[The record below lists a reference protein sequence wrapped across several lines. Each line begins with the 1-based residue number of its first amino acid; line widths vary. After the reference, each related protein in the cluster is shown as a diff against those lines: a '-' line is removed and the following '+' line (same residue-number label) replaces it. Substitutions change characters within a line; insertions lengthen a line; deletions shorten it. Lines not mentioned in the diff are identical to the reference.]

1 MRQIVAALLFL
12 IALMPRAFAGE
23 LTLIGQATS
32 IAALDRLVP
41 RFEKRS
47 GDTVHLMLGNPA
59 VTRDR
64 LSKNATVD
72 VVVLG
77 TGLWNDAVKAGRVDE
92 ASRVTIGET
101 HIGIGVS
108 AKARKPV
115 IRDAASLTAFLRQV
129 KTIGLVDPN
138 GGSGT
143 SPPFMKAMETLGIAA
158 EIAPK
163 YRYIAGAGDAVSDAI
178 AKGEVECGVT
188 AIPELGAN
196 KGVRVIGPIPPQVLD
211 WSATTYAAVGS
222 HAQNPD
228 AARKFVAFLAAPA
241 ARKVFAAS
249 GFSPPH

>member
-1 MRQIVAALLFL
+1 MRRWLMVLLLICALT
-12 IALMPRAFAGE
+12 PRAFAAE

-32 IAALDRLVP
+32 IAALDKLAP
-41 RFEKRS
+41 RFEKAT
-47 GDTVHLMLGNPA
+47 GDMISMSLGNPA

-64 LSKNATVD
+64 LSKSATVD

-92 ASRVTIGET
+92 ASRVTIGQT

-115 IRDAASLTAFLRQV
+115 IRDAASLTAFLRRV

-143 SPPFMKAMETLGIAA
+143 SPPFMKAMETLGIAD

-178 AKGEVECGVT
+178 AKGDVECGVT

-196 KGVRVIGPIPPQVLD
+196 KGVRVIGPIPPEVLD
-211 WSATTYAAVGS
+211 WSGTTYAAIGS
-222 HAQNPD
+222 HAQNPPE
-228 AARKFVAFLAAPA
+228 ARKFVAFLQTPA
-241 ARKVFAAS
+241 ARRVFAAA

>member
-1 MRQIVAALLFL
+1 MRRYVAALFL
-12 IALMPRAFAGE
+12 VFALIPSAFAGE
-23 LTLIGQATS
+23 LTVIGQATS

-47 GDTVHLMLGNPA
+47 GDTVHLALGNPA

-64 LSKNATVD
+64 LSKNAAVD

-77 TGLWNDAVKAGRVDE
+77 TGLWNDAAKAGRVDE

-101 HIGIGVS
+101 HIGIGISV
-108 AKARKPV
+108 KARKPV
-115 IRDAASLTAFLRQV
+115 IRDAASLTAFLRRV

-143 SPPFMKAMETLGIAA
+143 SPPFMKAMEALGIAA

-178 AKGEVECGVT
+178 AKGDVECGVT

-196 KGVRVIGPIPPQVLD
+196 KGVRVIGPIPAQVLD

-222 HAQNPD
+222 HAQNPG
-228 AARKFVAFLAAPA
+228 AARKFVSFLTSPA
-241 ARKVFAAS
+241 ARKAFAES
-249 GFSPPH
+249 GFSPAH

>member
-1 MRQIVAALLFL
+1 MRRFVTALFFVF
-12 IALMPRAFAGE
+12 ALAPRAIAGE
-23 LTLIGQATS
+23 LTVIGQATS
-32 IAALDRLVP
+32 IAALHAIVP
-41 RFEKRS
+41 QFEKHS
-47 GDTVHLMLGNPA
+47 GDTVHLALGNPA

-77 TGLWNDAVKAGRVDE
+77 TGLWNDAIKAGRVDE

-108 AKARKPV
+108 VKARKPV
-115 IRDAASLTAFLRQV
+115 IRDAASLTAFLRKV

-143 SPPFMKAMETLGIAA
+143 SPPFMKAMEALGIAA

-178 AKGEVECGVT
+178 AKGDVECGVT

-196 KGVRVIGPIPPQVLD
+196 KGVRVIGPIPAQVLD

-228 AARKFVAFLAAPA
+228 AARKFVAFLQTPA
-241 ARKVFAAS
+241 ARRAFAAI
-249 GFSPPH
+249 GFSPAH

>member
-1 MRQIVAALLFL
+1 MRLSLAVLLLVFT
-12 IALMPRAFAGE
+12 LMPHAFAAE
-23 LTLIGQATS
+23 LTVIGQATS
-32 IAALDRLVP
+32 IAALNTLVP
-41 RFEKRS
+41 KFEKRS
-47 GDTVHLMLGNPA
+47 GDRVHLALGNPA

-64 LSKNATVD
+64 LSKNEGVD

-77 TGLWNDAVKAGRVDE
+77 TGLWNDAVKASRVDE
-92 ASRVTIGET
+92 ASRVTIGVT

-108 AKARKPV
+108 VKARNPV

-196 KGVRVIGPIPPQVLD
+196 KGVRVIGPIPAGVLD
-211 WSATTYAAVGS
+211 WSATTYAGVGS
-222 HAQNPD
+222 HAQNP
-228 AARKFVAFLAAPA
+228 AEARKLVAFLASPT
-241 ARKVFAAS
+241 ARKAFAAS
-249 GFSPPH
+249 GFSPTP